1 MSISIYMQKISIPLQ
16 PNGKFPSFKTTKIHE
31 TEKWGNSLILQSNI
45 PRSIRVPGRCQERH
59 RDVATGTFFHHS
71 STINRG
77 LNVHDSR
84 RRQSK
89 NAIWSLSL
97 RPSTN
102 LYRAP
107 STVRIPGRHKPHYS
121 PTIKGWRDMI
131 SKRMFTCE
139 KIWRED
145 LIVHIRTEYLTTQPV
160 VSP

>member
-1 MSISIYMQKISIPLQ
+1 MVVACCISYRLKHTSDSSTISVFNMSDVWVLPITRKYHHSPKSMYISIYMQKVSTPLQ
-16 PNGKFPSFKTTKIHE
+16 PNSKFPSFNTTKIHE

-45 PRSIRVPGRCQERH
+45 PRSIRDPGIRQERH

-84 RRQSK
+84 RRQTK

-97 RPSTN
+97 RTSTY

-107 STVRIPGRHKPHYS
+107 STVRIPGRHKPH
-121 PTIKGWRDMI
+121 
-131 SKRMFTCE
+131 
-139 KIWRED
+139 
-145 LIVHIRTEYLTTQPV
+145 
-160 VSP
+160 